1 MQRNKILCFFA
12 TIIIAAVTIYV
23 VFRGGGVSFGQLAE
37 SIKEAS
43 VPGIILSCI
52 SMFGFIFFEGEAL
65 REIVF
70 HMGYPTK
77 HKDAFVY
84 SAADIYFS
92 AITPSASGGQPA
104 SAFFMIK
111 DGMPATTVMAA
122 LLVNLIMYT
131 LAVISI
137 GVFAILAF
145 PKIFLNFSV
154 VCKIFIVSGIIVLS
168 VLAIIF
174 YLLLRKQEILKKLAV
189 WLEAFLRK
197 IHCVHAADR
206 VQNKMEAA
214 LKDYANCVELIF
226 HKKRALWKAF
236 LLNLLQRMSQI
247 MVTLFTFFAIH
258 GDLSKIWELFAT
270 QIYVV
275 LGSNCVPIPGAI
287 GVADYLMLSGYKE
300 LMSKSDAYHLEIL
313 SRGLSFYGCMMIS
326 MITVLMGY
334 ICLRK
339 KEVRRDK

>member
-12 TIIIAAVTIYV
+12 TIMIAAVTIYA

-37 SIKEAS
+37 SIRDAS
-43 VPGIILSCI
+43 VPGIALSCI

-206 VQNKMEAA
+206 IQNKMEAA

-226 HKKRALWKAF
+226 HTDRIWCIAGMHRDRNDKTWFRGYNAAELPFCQCRKRNNCLSGHF
-236 LLNLLQRMSQI
+236 YYDCNLLCAGCNDPFS
-247 MVTLFTFFAIH
+247 
-258 GDLSKIWELFAT
+258 
-270 QIYVV
+270 
-275 LGSNCVPIPGAI
+275 
-287 GVADYLMLSGYKE
+287 
-300 LMSKSDAYHLEIL
+300 IL
-313 SRGLSFYGCMMIS
+313 
-326 MITVLMGY
+326 
-334 ICLRK
+334 
-339 KEVRRDK
+339 

>member
-12 TIIIAAVTIYV
+12 TIMIAAVTIYA

-37 SIKEAS
+37 SIRDAS
-43 VPGIILSCI
+43 VPGIALSCI

-77 HKDAFVY
+77 HRHAFVY

-111 DGMPATTVMAA
+111 DGIPTTTVMAA

-145 PKIFLNFSV
+145 
-154 VCKIFIVSGIIVLS
+154 LS
-168 VLAIIF
+168 L
-174 YLLLRKQEILKKLAV
+174 
-189 WLEAFLRK
+189 
-197 IHCVHAADR
+197 IH
-206 VQNKMEAA
+206 
-214 LKDYANCVELIF
+214 I
-226 HKKRALWKAF
+226 
-236 LLNLLQRMSQI
+236 
-247 MVTLFTFFAIH
+247 
-258 GDLSKIWELFAT
+258 
-270 QIYVV
+270 
-275 LGSNCVPIPGAI
+275 
-287 GVADYLMLSGYKE
+287 
-300 LMSKSDAYHLEIL
+300 
-313 SRGLSFYGCMMIS
+313 
-326 MITVLMGY
+326 
-334 ICLRK
+334 
-339 KEVRRDK
+339 

>member
-111 DGMPATTVMAA
+111 D
-122 LLVNLIMYT
+122 
-131 LAVISI
+131 
-137 GVFAILAF
+137 
-145 PKIFLNFSV
+145 
-154 VCKIFIVSGIIVLS
+154 
-168 VLAIIF
+168 
-174 YLLLRKQEILKKLAV
+174 
-189 WLEAFLRK
+189 
-197 IHCVHAADR
+197 
-206 VQNKMEAA
+206 
-214 LKDYANCVELIF
+214 
-226 HKKRALWKAF
+226 
-236 LLNLLQRMSQI
+236 
-247 MVTLFTFFAIH
+247 
-258 GDLSKIWELFAT
+258 
-270 QIYVV
+270 
-275 LGSNCVPIPGAI
+275 
-287 GVADYLMLSGYKE
+287 
-300 LMSKSDAYHLEIL
+300 
-313 SRGLSFYGCMMIS
+313 
-326 MITVLMGY
+326 
-334 ICLRK
+334 
-339 KEVRRDK
+339 